1 MLRALYT
8 AATGMQAQQI
18 NIDTIANNI
27 ANVNTTGFKQ
37 GRAEFQDL
45 LYQSIRPAGTASSS
59 STQYPVGLQVGLG
72 SRPIATVH
80 IQRQSDVRQTANA
93 LDLVIEGKGFFQVR
107 MPSGELA
114 YTRDGSFHLNS
125 EGVMVTSAGDPL
137 EPQIT
142 IPNDAME
149 IVIGSDGTVS
159 VTQPGQAA
167 AQQVGSIQIASFQ
180 NPSGLNSIGG
190 NLLLETAASGTATAA
205 TPGENGLGR
214 INQGF
219 LEQSN
224 VSVVE
229 EMVNMIVAQ
238 RAYEVNSRAVR
249 VADDMLEQINNL
261 ERKGF
266 DKCVVVVFYFSV

>member
-45 LYQSIRPAGTASSS
+45 LYQNIRPAGTASSA
-59 STQYPVGLQVGLG
+59 STTFPVGLQLGLG
-72 SRPIATVH
+72 TRPVATDR
-80 IQRQSDVRQTANA
+80 IFSQGDFRQTNNPY
-93 LDLVIEGKGFFQVR
+93 DLVIEGKGFFQVR
-107 MPSGELA
+107 LPNGEVG
-114 YTRDGSFHLNS
+114 YTRDGSFHKNA
-125 EGVMVTSAGDPL
+125 EGLLSTADGNPL

-142 IPNDAME
+142 IPADADT
-149 IVIGSDGTVS
+149 ITIGKDGTVS
-159 VTQPGQAA
+159 VTIAGQST
-167 AQQVGSIQIASFQ
+167 AQTVGTIQLANFQ
-180 NPSGLNSIGG
+180 NPGGLNALGG
-190 NLLLETAASGTATAA
+190 NIYVASAASGDPITGN
-205 TPGENGLGR
+205 PGENGIGN

-238 RAYEVNSRAVR
+238 RAYEVNSKAVR
-249 VADDMLEQINNL
+249 VADDMLSQINNL
-261 ERKGF
+261 VR
-266 DKCVVVVFYFSV
+266 

>member
-1 MLRALYT
+1 
-8 AATGMQAQQI
+8 MQAQQV

-45 LYQSIRPAGTASSS
+45 LYQNMRPAGTASSA
-59 STQYPVGLQVGLG
+59 STTYPVGLELGLG
-72 SRPIATVH
+72 TRPVATDR
-80 IQRQSDVRQTANA
+80 IYRQGDFRQTGNS

-107 MPSGELA
+107 MPSGEVA
-114 YTRDGSFHLNS
+114 YTRDGSFHVNA
-125 EGVMVTSAGDPL
+125 EGAVVTAAGNPV

-142 IPNDAME
+142 IPADAQE

-159 VTQPGQAA
+159 VTQAGQAA
-167 AQQVGSIQIASFQ
+167 AQQVGSIQIANFQ
-180 NPSGLNSIGG
+180 NPAGLSAMGG
-190 NLLLETAASGTATAA
+190 NLLLPTAASGTATTG
-205 TPGENGLGR
+205 TPGENGLGH

-238 RAYEVNSRAVR
+238 RAYEVNSRAIR
-249 VADDMLEQINNL
+249 VADDMLSQINGL
-261 ERKGF
+261 IR
-266 DKCVVVVFYFSV
+266 

>member
-45 LYQSIRPAGTASSS
+45 LYQNIRPAGTASSA
-59 STQYPVGLQVGLG
+59 STEYPVGLQLGLG
-72 SRPIATVH
+72 TRPVATDRNY
-80 IQRQSDVRQTANA
+80 RQGDFRQTDNP

-107 MPSGELA
+107 TPSGELA
-114 YTRDGSFHLNS
+114 YTRDGSFHLS
-125 EGVMVTSAGDPL
+125 QTGAVVTADGSPL

-142 IPNDAME
+142 IPADAQA
-149 IVIGSDGTVS
+149 IVVGSDGTVS

-167 AQQVGSIQIASFQ
+167 AQQVGTIQIANFQ
-180 NPSGLNSIGG
+180 NPSGLNGIGR
-190 NLLLETAASGTATAA
+190 NLFLPTSSSGTAA
-205 TPGENGLGR
+205 TGAPGENGLGR
-214 INQGF
+214 LNQGF

-224 VSVVE
+224 VNVVE

-238 RAYEVNSRAVR
+238 RAYEVNSKAIR
-249 VADDMLEQINNL
+249 VADDMLSQVNNL
-261 ERKGF
+261 SR
-266 DKCVVVVFYFSV
+266 

>member
-1 MLRALYT
+1 
-8 AATGMQAQQI
+8 MQAQQI

-45 LYQSIRPAGTASSS
+45 LYQSVRPAGTASSS
-59 STQYPVGLQVGLG
+59 STEYPVGLQLGLG
-72 SRPIATVH
+72 TRPVATDRLY
-80 IQRQSDVRQTANA
+80 RQGDFRQTGNP

-107 MPSGELA
+107 LPSGEIA
-114 YTRDGSFHLNS
+114 YTRDGSFHLNA
-125 EGVMVTSAGDPL
+125 EGAVVTSAGNPI

-142 IPNDAME
+142 IPADAQE

-159 VTQPGQAA
+159 VTQAGQSA
-167 AQQVGSIQIASFQ
+167 AQQVGTIQIANFQ

-190 NLLLETAASGTATAA
+190 NLLLPTSASGTATAA
-205 TPGENGLGR
+205 TPGENGLGHL
-214 INQGF
+214 NQGF

-238 RAYEVNSRAVR
+238 RSYEVNSRAIR
-249 VADDMLEQINNL
+249 VADDMLSQINNL
-261 ERKGF
+261 AR
-266 DKCVVVVFYFSV
+266 

>member
-8 AATGMQAQQI
+8 AATGMQAQQV

-72 SRPIATVH
+72 TRPIATDR
-80 IQRQSDVRQTANA
+80 IYRQGDFRQTGNP

-107 MPSGELA
+107 LPSGELA
-114 YTRDGSFHLNS
+114 YTRDGSFHMNA
-125 EGVMVTSAGDPL
+125 EGALVTASGNPL

-142 IPNDAME
+142 IPSDAQE

-159 VTQPGQAA
+159 VTQAGQAA
-167 AQQVGSIQIASFQ
+167 AQQIGTIQIAAFQ
-180 NPSGLNSIGG
+180 NPGGLNSIGG
-190 NLLLETAASGTATAA
+190 NLLVETAASGTATTATPARSPTRA
-205 TPGENGLGR
+205 TPG
-214 INQGF
+214 
-219 LEQSN
+219 
-224 VSVVE
+224 
-229 EMVNMIVAQ
+229 
-238 RAYEVNSRAVR
+238 RASSAAGATRTTISSATPSSIRA
-249 VADDMLEQINNL
+249 
-261 ERKGF
+261 
-266 DKCVVVVFYFSV
+266 SSST

>member
-1 MLRALYT
+1 MIRALYT
-8 AATGMQAQQI
+8 AATGMEAQQV

-45 LYQSIRPAGTASSS
+45 LYQNIRPAGTAA
-59 STQYPVGLQVGLG
+59 STSTEYPVGLQLGLG
-72 SRPIATVH
+72 TRPVATTR
-80 IQRQSDVRQTANA
+80 IYKQGDFRQTGNP

-107 MPSGELA
+107 MPSGETA
-114 YTRDGSFHLNS
+114 YTRDGSFHVSKDGAL
-125 EGVMVTSAGDPL
+125 VTADGDPV

-142 IPNDAME
+142 IPADAQD

-159 VTQPGQAA
+159 VTQTGQTAS
-167 AQQVGSIQIASFQ
+167 QQIGTLQLANFQ
-180 NPSGLNSIGG
+180 NPAGLNAIGR
-190 NLLLETAASGTATAA
+190 NLLVATSASGAA
-205 TPGENGLGR
+205 VTGNGGENGLGR

-224 VSVVE
+224 VNVVD
-229 EMVNMIVAQ
+229 EMVNMIIAQ

-249 VADDMLEQINNL
+249 VADDMLSQINNL
-261 ERKGF
+261 VR
-266 DKCVVVVFYFSV
+266 

>member
-45 LYQSIRPAGTASSS
+45 LYQNIRPAGTASSS
-59 STQYPVGLQVGLG
+59 STQYPVGLQLGLG
-72 SRPIATVH
+72 TRPIATDR
-80 IQRQSDVRQTANA
+80 IQRQGDFRQTANP

-107 MPSGELA
+107 LPSGELA

-142 IPNDAME
+142 IPNDAMA

-180 NPSGLNSIGG
+180 NPSGLSAIGG

-249 VADDMLEQINNL
+249 VADDMLQQINNL
-261 ERKGF
+261 AR
-266 DKCVVVVFYFSV
+266 